1 MAGNLIVSERLDE
14 DVNYDLWSIQVKTYL
29 VGQDLWDVVE
39 ADGPSATL
47 HGDNFEA
54 EIKAW
59 RKKDTT
65 ALHAIQVKNATALHA
80 IQISCESVALS
91 VIKDITSA
99 KSAWATLA
107 DEFGEDS
114 GKSLYLVT

>member
-1 MAGNLIVSERLDE
+1 MAGNLIVSDRLNK
-14 DVNYDLWSIQVKTYL
+14 DVNYELWSIQVKTYL

-39 ADGPSATL
+39 ADEPSAT
-47 HGDNFEA
+47 DEA

-59 RKKDTT
+59 RKM
-65 ALHAIQVKNATALHA
+65 NATALHA
-80 IQISCESVALS
+80 IQVSCESDALS